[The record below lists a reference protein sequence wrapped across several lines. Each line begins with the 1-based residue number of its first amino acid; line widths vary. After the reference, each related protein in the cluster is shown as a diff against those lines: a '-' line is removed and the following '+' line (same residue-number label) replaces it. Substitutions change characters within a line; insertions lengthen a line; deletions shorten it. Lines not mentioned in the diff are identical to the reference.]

1 MLPSCT
7 ASQLRSLA
15 HVDTNHILK
24 HHQPLTRLDGEVV
37 SVFAYGLCT
46 DETVL
51 KLASLTSTQG
61 EKLSHKPI
69 ANDKCEF
76 EYIYS
81 IDLPI
86 GWGLDGS
93 ISEYVYSQVQMAGP
107 GVSPLS
113 SNVAPEVNLVVYC
126 QVQSPFHSII
136 CSVSL

>member
-1 MLPSCT
+1 M
-7 ASQLRSLA
+7 A

-24 HHQPLTRLDGEVV
+24 HDQPLTRLDGEVV

-46 DETVL
+46 DETVH
-51 KLASLTSTQG
+51 KLASLTFTRG

-69 ANDKCEF
+69 ANNEYEY

-93 ISEYVYSQVQMAGP
+93 V
-107 GVSPLS
+107 
-113 SNVAPEVNLVVYC
+113 
-126 QVQSPFHSII
+126 
-136 CSVSL
+136 

>member
-15 HVDTNHILK
+15 YVDTNYILK
-24 HHQPLTRLDGEVV
+24 CHNPETRLDAEVV

-46 DETVL
+46 DETVH
-51 KLASLTSTQG
+51 KLASLTFTRG

-69 ANDKCEF
+69 ANDEYEF

-86 GWGLDGS
+86 GWGLNGTV
-93 ISEYVYSQVQMAGP
+93 SEYVYSQAQTAVLEGKGFEGWEYPHCHHMW
-107 GVSPLS
+107 PLR
-113 SNVAPEVNLVVYC
+113 L
-126 QVQSPFHSII
+126 I
-136 CSVSL
+136 